1 MPRVLPRFSGGLDVA
16 ARAFF
21 QAGRARFISAK
32 AMSRPWPRF
41 IARSI
46 HSIAQG
52 SKSRALCSGPA
63 STRPEAEIGEERRDR
78 RALGGIVAGEEHHR
92 LLRVAAAVLHIAE
105 AGGVERLEH
114 RRALG
119 PGGDL
124 LPAGARVSHRQP
136 MPCGPVA
143 SGLVASRRS
152 LPARSLAAF
161 SAGSVA
167 SQGVASRIACAARA
181 ASAMPAVFSP
191 WYVRS
196 SGRRTP

>member
-63 STRPEAEIGEERRDR
+63 PTRPEAEIGEERRDR

-124 LPAGARVSHRQP
+124 LP
-136 MPCGPVA
+136 
-143 SGLVASRRS
+143 RRS
-152 LPARSLAAF
+152 SCVPPPAHALRPGRQRVGGIEEELAREVP
-161 SAGSVA
+161 GRL
-167 SQGVASRIACAARA
+167 QRRLGRI
-181 ASAMPAVFSP
+181 P
-191 WYVRS
+191 
-196 SGRRTP
+196 GRRQQDRLRRPRRLSSAPGM